1 MVCTVKIP
9 VVMFDRGNE
18 EFPYWLTGFS
28 TRINASCFVFTSFL
42 AFSGVVPLYFFHN
55 FADYDEN
62 AVIYSRFG
70 AGHVDELIPSIWVCD
85 F

>member
-1 MVCTVKIP
+1 MFCFHIIPCLFWSSTVI
-9 VVMFDRGNE
+9 
-18 EFPYWLTGFS
+18 
-28 TRINASCFVFTSFL
+28 
-42 AFSGVVPLYFFHN
+42 FFHN
-55 FADYDEN
+55 FADYDDEN